1 MTRLKAGPRPARAEA
16 GMDAPEW
23 VEVEVVE
30 STQEKVYPAV
40 PPKPADG
47 ELSDEDLDSA
57 GGGRAV
63 KRYVPCAG
71 QAVERGG
78 TRS

>member
-1 MTRLKAGPRPARAEA
+1 MTRLKAGPRPAGAEA
-16 GMDAPEW
+16 GMDAPEGM
-23 VEVEVVE
+23 EVEVVE

-57 GGGRAV
+57 GR
-63 KRYVPCAG
+63 
-71 QAVERGG
+71 RGD
-78 TRS
+78 

>member
-1 MTRLKAGPRPARAEA
+1 MTRPKAGPMPARAEA
-16 GMDAPEW
+16 GMDAPEG

-30 STQEKVYPAV
+30 STQEKVYLAV

-57 GGGRAV
+57 GGQGD
-63 KRYVPCAG
+63 
-71 QAVERGG
+71 
-78 TRS
+78 